1 MNESN
6 NHYGKKLIIVF
17 FNKSPM
23 GNAFIFFFSWEPTN
37 LLINDLF
44 LQDWAHLLYSPAFS
58 GA

>member
-23 GNAFIFFFSWEPTN
+23 GNAFIFFFFMRTNEPFN
-37 LLINDLF
+37 
-44 LQDWAHLLYSPAFS
+44 
-58 GA
+58 